1 MDEQLRKMD
10 DETLR
15 RQTLKQQAPSGS
27 SDVISSAT
35 PGSVKRSRVVQAP
48 ALLDY
53 DLTVK
58 VTKEIQTF
66 YDIIKRFGEARSQR
80 QHMRAIR
87 E

>member
-10 DETLR
+10 EEALR

-53 DLTVK
+53 DLTIK
-58 VTKEIQTF
+58 VTKEIQNF
-66 YDIIKRFGEARSQR
+66 YDIVKRFGEARSQR
-80 QHMRAIR
+80 QHMSAIR